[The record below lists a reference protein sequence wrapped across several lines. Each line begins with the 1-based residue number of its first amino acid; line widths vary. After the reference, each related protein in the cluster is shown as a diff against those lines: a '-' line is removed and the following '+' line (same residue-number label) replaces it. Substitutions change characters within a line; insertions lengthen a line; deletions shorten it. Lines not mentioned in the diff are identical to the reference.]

1 MRQVTA
7 EVQWL
12 TDEEQATWRA
22 FNLASRLVDGAL
34 DRQLMRDADM
44 GHAHYAVLV
53 TLSEAVD
60 CEARMGDLADLL
72 QYSPS
77 RLSHAVR
84 KMETNGWIE
93 RKQCPNDGRGQIA
106 VLTDLGRQTIERA
119 APGHVDEVR
128 HVVLAPLTTIQQEQ
142 LRQICDT
149 LIARMRSQTS

>member
-1 MRQVTA
+1 MRQVIA

-34 DRQLMRDADM
+34 DRQLLRDADM

-53 TLSEAVD
+53 TLSEAAD

-84 KMETNGWIE
+84 KLEANGWIE

-106 VLTDLGRQTIERA
+106 VLTDSGRHTIEQA
-119 APGHVDEVR
+119 APGHVNEVR
-128 HVVLAPLTTIQQEQ
+128 RVVLSSLTVTQHEQ
-142 LRQICDT
+142 LTNICET
-149 LIARMRSQTS
+149 LTVGIQNQTI

>member
-1 MRQVTA
+1 MPATT

-12 TDEEQATWRA
+12 TDDEQATWRA

-34 DRQLMRDADM
+34 DRQLMRDTDM

-53 TLSEAVD
+53 ALSEGPD
-60 CEARMGDLADLL
+60 GEARMGDLAEFL

-84 KMETNGWIE
+84 KMEANGWIE
-93 RKQCPNDGRGQIA
+93 RRQCPNDGRGQIA
-106 VLTDLGRQTIERA
+106 VLTDSGRQTIERA

-128 HVVLAPLTTIQQEQ
+128 RVVLSALTVTQQEQ
-142 LRQICDT
+142 LRNICET
-149 LIARMRSQTS
+149 LTVGIQNQTI

>member
-1 MRQVTA
+1 MKQVAA

-34 DRQLMRDADM
+34 DRQLLRDADM

-53 TLSEAVD
+53 TLSESAD

-84 KMETNGWIE
+84 RMEANGWIE
-93 RKQCPNDGRGQIA
+93 RKTMPRRRPWANRRADRVGSS
-106 VLTDLGRQTIERA
+106 DDRA
-119 APGHVDEVR
+119 APPPVTSTKCGASCSAR
-128 HVVLAPLTTIQQEQ
+128 S
-142 LRQICDT
+142 RQPNKNSF
-149 LIARMRSQTS
+149 ARSVKR

>member
-1 MRQVTA
+1 MKEVAA

-34 DRQLMRDADM
+34 DRQLLRDADM
-44 GHAHYAVLV
+44 SHAHYAVLV
-53 TLSEAVD
+53 TLSEAAD

-84 KMETNGWIE
+84 KMESNGWIE
-93 RKQCPNDGRGQIA
+93 RRKCPSDGRGQIA
-106 VLTDLGRQTIERA
+106 VLTDLGRQTIEQA

-128 HVVLAPLTTIQQEQ
+128 RVVLNPLTATQRSQ
-142 LRQICDT
+142 LRDICET
-149 LIARMRSQTS
+149 LVGGNRKQTT

>member
-1 MRQVTA
+1 MAATT

-12 TDEEQATWRA
+12 TDDEQATWRA

-34 DRQLMRDADM
+34 DHQLMRDADM
-44 GHAHYAVLV
+44 GHTQYAVLV
-53 TLSEAVD
+53 ALSEAVD
-60 CEARMGDLADLL
+60 HRARMGDLADLL

-93 RKQCPNDGRGQIA
+93 RRKCPSDGRGQIA
-106 VLTDLGRQTIERA
+106 VLTSVGRQTIEQT

-128 HVVLAPLTTIQQEQ
+128 RVVLSPLTATQQAQ
-142 LRQICDT
+142 LRNICET
-149 LIARMRSQTS
+149 LLGGNQTT